1 MAVCLKLG
9 EYASEYIYLEK
20 LMGDLDFFF
29 EVEISKRF
37 FVLKVEKQNNRGSYS
52 LVSIQAPITVI
63 NTLPIGIS
71 VSLLIKGDSLAVP
84 LAL

>member
-9 EYASEYIYLEK
+9 ENFSEYIYLEK
-20 LMGDLDFFF
+20 LIGDLDFFF

-37 FVLKVEKQNNRGSYS
+37 FVLKVEKQNNGGSYS

-71 VSLLIKGDSLAVP
+71 VSLLIKGDSLSVP

>member
-9 EYASEYIYLEK
+9 ENTSEYIYLEK

-37 FVLKVEKQNNRGSYS
+37 FVLKVEKQNNGGSYS

-63 NTLPIGIS
+63 NTMPNGIS